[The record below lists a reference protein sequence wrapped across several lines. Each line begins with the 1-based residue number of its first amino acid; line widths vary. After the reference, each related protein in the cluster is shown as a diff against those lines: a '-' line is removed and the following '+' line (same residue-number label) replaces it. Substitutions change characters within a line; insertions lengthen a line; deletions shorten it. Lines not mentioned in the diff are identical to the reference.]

1 MRMTWLHLVLIAASL
16 AMLGAIARDDEDDRF
31 LRGLA
36 ELDLRE
42 VLEHY
47 MQTNP
52 PRDLVRAE
60 EFALALDRM
69 RLNDRTLGAAAR
81 ETLVRSMLTRR
92 SALMASPTMSST
104 SRAVHLADQAADAY
118 FELLPI
124 EASGL
129 AALFGMP
136 SAAQR
141 DRAAE
146 AARIMYESARAA
158 ESVLQEAMLTLDQRQ
173 NTNDDDHQRQ
183 QRRRLAEEERDR
195 RVPFLLGVGAELHA
209 RFNVHDSAERTRL
222 HTLALRLLA
231 PLTEILE
238 GAPAHD
244 AALYAGLAAAS
255 LNRADDAA
263 KRFAQVEHSADALA
277 RFAARVA
284 RAQLDPRSNALLLTM
299 ERDYNRP
306 GQAFLRVLLADAQF
320 RHALRFDPAGAYD
333 SYVRLLEA
341 PIGMERSAQRDLVRS
356 RLAIAVPAAP
366 HIKHDAPLVV
376 IAIAEHHAS
385 GADGRARD
393 AAIES
398 LIALLNRRSLD
409 DRDRVLALFTLG
421 RALHHADRPADAAAR
436 FVELARDYASAAEAE
451 RAIELGL
458 SLAAQQYVAS
468 PREHAALVGE
478 ALRVVLDQ
486 YAHLPGID
494 RWRLLGAQIALAEH
508 RHTDAATLAA
518 QIPRESTHRAE
529 AQALR
534 VAALRQ
540 HALAAASDFDRAAGF
555 RAVVVAAQNALSE
568 GDGASGGSSRLALVR
583 VRLAE
588 AQLTLGETDRAIEAI
603 AAIEESDDLDAS
615 TLSEMLRVQVPAFG
629 AAGRVDEAI
638 ATLDRFL
645 AASPQQT
652 AQTLSPLLA
661 SIDRRVNALLDAGR
675 DEQAAA
681 LIKRELKPVA
691 SRAEAWITSASA
703 PREAIG
709 TLRGQLAEA
718 HRLAGDFALAQAHY
732 EALLREEPN
741 AAAWLLGRAECLFHQ
756 GNPTEEDYAEAM
768 RLYRRLIA
776 AGDAAGE
783 QRLWLAHLRSLQ
795 ILDAT
800 GRNTHQITPQ
810 IQRLRQADAALG
822 GERFRRHFE
831 RLQNKYAP

>member
-1 MRMTWLHLVLIAASL
+1 
-16 AMLGAIARDDEDDRF
+16 
-31 LRGLA
+31 
-36 ELDLRE
+36 

-47 MQTNP
+47 MRTNP
-52 PRDLVRAE
+52 PRDATRAE

-69 RLNDRTLGAAAR
+69 RLNDRALAAAAR
-81 ETLVRSMLTRR
+81 EALVRDMLARR
-92 SALMASPTMSST
+92 SALIASPALSLT

-136 SAAQR
+136 TAAQR

-146 AARIMYESARAA
+146 AARIMYESARSA
-158 ESVLQEAMLTLDQRQ
+158 ESALQDAMLALDQRL
-173 NTNDDDHQRQ
+173 NANDDDDARQ

-195 RVPFLLGVGAELHA
+195 RIPFLLGVGAELHA

-222 HTLALRLLA
+222 HTLALRLLS

-238 GAPAHD
+238 GAPAND

-255 LNRADDAA
+255 LNRADDAV
-263 KRFAQVEHSADALA
+263 KWFAQAESSADALT

-299 ERDYNRP
+299 ERDHNRP

-341 PIGMERSAQRDLVRS
+341 PIGMDGDDQRDLVRS

-366 HIKHDAPLVV
+366 HVKHDAPLVV
-376 IAIAEHHAS
+376 IALAEHHAG
-385 GADGRARD
+385 GADARERE

-398 LIALLNRRSLD
+398 LSGLLDRRSLD
-409 DRDRVLALFTLG
+409 DRDRALALFALG

-436 FVELARDYASAAEAE
+436 LIELARDHPRAAEAE
-451 RAIELGL
+451 RAIEFGL

-468 PREHAALVGE
+468 PREHAALVKE
-478 ALRVVLDQ
+478 ALRVAMDQ
-486 YAHLPGID
+486 YAHMQGID
-494 RWRLLGAQIALAEH
+494 RWRLLGAQVALAEH
-508 RHTDAATLAA
+508 RHMDAASLAA
-518 QIPRESTHRAE
+518 QIPRESAFHAE

-540 HALAAASDFDRAAGF
+540 HALAAATDFDRAARF
-555 RAVVVAAQNALSE
+555 REMIVAAQEALNEAEFSA
-568 GDGASGGSSRLALVR
+568 DRSNRIVLVQ

-588 AQLTLGETDRAIEAI
+588 AQLALGETDRAIETL
-603 AAIEESDDLDAS
+603 AAIDESDSFDAL
-615 TLSEMLRVQVPAFG
+615 TLNELLRVRLAAFG
-629 AAGRVDEAI
+629 AAGRVDEAVV
-638 ATLDRFL
+638 TLDRLL
-645 AASPQQT
+645 AASPQH
-652 AQTLSPLLA
+652 AGQTLSPLLA

-675 DEQAAA
+675 EEQATV
-681 LIKRELKPVA
+681 LIRRELKPVA
-691 SRAEAWITSASA
+691 SRAEAWIASSSAS
-703 PREAIG
+703 REVIAM
-709 TLRGQLAEA
+709 LRGQLAEA
-718 HRLAGDFALAQAHY
+718 HRLAGDFALAQSHY
-732 EALLREEPN
+732 DRLLRDEPN

-756 GNPTEEDYAEAM
+756 SAPTEEDYAEAM
-768 RLYRRLIA
+768 RIYRRLIA

-800 GRNTHQITPQ
+800 SRNTHQIAPQ
-810 IQRLRQADAALG
+810 IQRLRQADASLG